1 MGTEKEQTTSERDSG
16 LKLGPEWGSHGDSET
31 VQRQQL
37 QSDSLGENS
46 DTRPL
51 LSSRTTNSPA
61 FNEIEKKLACSDFP
75 IHFRRKTRAR
85 GKKKKKKRRLGMIR
99 MDMHALWMVKQRKE
113 LGTKNEACVIIE
125 LKRKRHRIT
134 W

>member
-85 GKKKKKKRRLGMIR
+85 GKKKTPSRDDQDG
-99 MDMHALWMVKQRKE
+99 H
-113 LGTKNEACVIIE
+113 ACVVDGQTTE
-125 LKRKRHRIT
+125 RTRHKERSMRDN
-134 W
+134 